1 MDYELQKES
10 IINYYKMSE
19 KGPDKFKI
27 GVEFEHFII
36 DKKNFRAISYYEEG
50 GIQDILKYLLQKGWH
65 GHYEDGYLLAL
76 EKDGSTVTLEP
87 GGQFELS
94 IKPLLNLAEIEQ
106 EYLAFLETVIPYL
119 EERGLAMITLGYQ
132 PESSIKDIPFIPK
145 KRYGFMADHFK
156 DKGEYAYNMMRGT
169 ASIHLTFDYASEQDF
184 KKKFRIANSLTS
196 VMGALFDNTPFF
208 EGRLNPANCQR
219 MAIWS
224 NCDNARC
231 DVVPNALGQDFGYA
245 EYATYLLSKPVIFL
259 MEGEKFRYTREQ
271 PLKEVFDPKKISLAE
286 LEHVLTMVFPDV
298 RVKKYLEIRMTDA
311 VPYPLNFS
319 VIALWKSILYN
330 DENLAKLEKMLSTIN
345 NQDIVESK
353 KECIAKGLKATLA
366 GQKVLDVARDIVA
379 LAEEGLEP
387 GEKSYLLPLQSLV
400 LQGKSPA
407 QLTKEK
413 LYLGKQAALAWC
425 VLK

>member
-1 MDYELQKES
+1 
-10 IINYYKMSE
+10 
-19 KGPDKFKI
+19 
-27 GVEFEHFII
+27 V
-36 DKKNFRAISYYEEG
+36 
-50 GIQDILKYLLQKGWH
+50 
-65 GHYEDGYLLAL
+65 
-76 EKDGSTVTLEP
+76 
-87 GGQFELS
+87 
-94 IKPLLNLAEIEQ
+94 
-106 EYLAFLETVIPYL
+106 
-119 EERGLAMITLGYQ
+119 
-132 PESSIKDIPFIPK
+132 PK
-145 KRYGFMADHFK
+145 VLD
-156 DKGEYAYNMMRGT
+156 
-169 ASIHLTFDYASEQDF
+169 
-184 KKKFRIANSLTS
+184 
-196 VMGALFDNTPFF
+196 
-208 EGRLNPANCQR
+208 
-219 MAIWS
+219 
-224 NCDNARC
+224 
-231 DVVPNALGQDFGYA
+231 QDFGYA

-271 PLKEVFDPKKISLAE
+271 PLKEVFDPKKIPLAE
-286 LEHVLTMVFPDV
+286 LEHVMTMVFPDV